1 MDPVILLALA
11 ASIVFLLYLMYTG
24 QFKWLVGVVRNMAL
38 GIIGILGINTLLS
51 SMGVAVGVNAITI
64 LSIGLLGIPGLLL
77 LYATQLLL

>member
-1 MDPVILLALA
+1 
-11 ASIVFLLYLMYTG
+11 MYTG